1 MNVKFEKFIDVV
13 FNSKMQTVDMKDQII
28 KYVQALETSYTDAV
42 RELRSQLEKEK
53 KIVETIWWRKKT
65 KNKEKTTT
73 WYFWQILTASSI
85 NVSEI

>member
-1 MNVKFEKFIDVV
+1 MNVKFEKFIDVI

-53 KIVETIWWRKKT
+53 KK
-65 KNKEKTTT
+65 
-73 WYFWQILTASSI
+73 
-85 NVSEI
+85 